1 MRACRKYK
9 GELIQVNQEKSKSQG
24 LQNRHI
30 QLIAIAGTIGT
41 GLFLGSGKTISKTG
55 PSIIIAYIIIGLV
68 MFVFLR
74 TIGEMLYHDPTQH
87 SFLNFITKFVGP
99 RTGYFAQWSYW
110 LVLVF
115 LCISELTAVGL
126 YIQFWLPSTPLW
138 LIEVICLLL
147 LFSLNTLSARVFG
160 ETEFWF
166 SIIKVAAILGLIITA
181 IILAFGNF
189 SYSSIIGTKTIQ
201 STVSINNVI
210 KDFQMF
216 PHGIGNFFGALQMVM
231 FAFTSMEFI
240 GMTAAETENPK
251 KVLPKAINQIPI
263 RILIFYVGALL
274 AIMTIFDWHSLPAD
288 QSPFVMVFKLIG
300 IKWAAALVNFVV
312 LTSAASALNSSLFSA
327 TRNMYA
333 LAKQHD
339 QGHLTIFTKQSKTG
353 IPLNALLLAVG
364 FTLLAP
370 LLTLIPQIKNAFDF
384 AASCTTNL
392 FLIVYLITIYSFW
405 KYRKS
410 SEFDPGGFLTPKAYL
425 TVPCVIIIF
434 LTVFIS
440 LFFNSE
446 TLYPALGAL
455 VWTITFGGFSYFKKQ

>member
-1 MRACRKYK
+1 MN
-9 GELIQVNQEKSKSQG
+9 QVKNERQG

-55 PSIIIAYIIIGLV
+55 PSIIIAYIIIGFV
-68 MFVFLR
+68 MFIFLR

-110 LVLVF
+110 IVLVF

-126 YIQFWLPSTPLW
+126 YIQFWLHATPLW
-138 LIEVICLLL
+138 LIEMICLLL
-147 LFSLNTLSARVFG
+147 LFALNTLSARVFG

-166 SIIKVAAILGLIITA
+166 SIIKVAAILGLIITS

-189 SYSSIIGTKTIQ
+189 SYSSIVGTETIQ
-201 STVSINNVI
+201 STVSINNI
-210 KDFQMF
+210 LKDFKMF

-240 GMTAAETENPK
+240 GMTAAETEKPEE
-251 KVLPKAINQIPI
+251 VLPKAINQIPI

-333 LAKQHD
+333 LAKQHK

-364 FTLLAP
+364 FTLFAP

-392 FLIVYLITIYSFW
+392 FLIVYLITIYTFW

-410 SEFDPGGFLTPKAYL
+410 SEFDPNGFLTPKAYL
-425 TVPCVIIIF
+425 TIPCVVIAF

-446 TLYPALGAL
+446 TLYPAFGAI
-455 VWTITFGGFSYFKKQ
+455 VWTLAFGGFSYFKKL